1 MLPSLSRLALRNVAA
16 VGAPPGSERG
26 SSLSGGGGGSNRPQ
40 DTARGGTR
48 GSSFSFG
55 RVTIRQ
61 VPTLPRAPSRPGPT
75 NMVRLRSDLTV
86 LQTTVAEA
94 EQVTFEDA
102 QKIFTLR
109 EQLDVARAS
118 LSERV
123 ADNEAY
129 RVALQ
134 AAQRELLEQ
143 VAQVEKGHAAAL
155 ALLEAER
162 RAGRISAEEANRIAA
177 TLQSEADAM
186 CEERDAAREL
196 LVSASLAANA
206 TRNNLSARETE
217 LNDLRQNNEALARQL
232 ARQLAASRENNEEL
246 QRVFDVEVNRLLLAH
261 EKLES
266 QLTNRTQELSGCVR
280 RCKDS
285 DAKLA
290 AEKARGDAI
299 PDREIELMGELAE
312 RDSELARKDVEIKA
326 VKKAL
331 QDCEEELV
339 MAVSGLRGEREQHE
353 DDADYGDEYEESRS
367 LVAMLRYGIGTQQSK
382 AAFSIFLNLAVHE
395 ADKVAIVSL
404 GGIPLLVA
412 LVRDGSPKAQENA
425 ALVLAYLAS
434 DNAAN
439 KAAIVAAGGIPPFVA
454 LVRDGTTEVQTQY
467 AARVLSN
474 LADDNDA
481 NKAVIVSLGGIP
493 PLVALVR
500 DGNQQ
505 QKISAAGALASL
517 ADDNDANK
525 AAIVAAGGGEY

>member
-123 ADNEAY
+123 ADHEAY
-129 RVALQ
+129 RVALE
-134 AAQRELLEQ
+134 AAQRELQEQ
-143 VAQVEKGHAAAL
+143 VAQVERGHAEAL

-186 CEERDAAREL
+186 REERDAAREL
-196 LVSASLAANA
+196 LVSAAKDANGA
-206 TRNNLSARETE
+206 RNELRAREAE
-217 LNDLRQNNEALARQL
+217 LNDLRQTNEALARK
-232 ARQLAASRENNEEL
+232 LAASREDNEEL
-246 QRVFDVEVNRLLLAH
+246 QRAFDVERNRLLLAH
-261 EKLES
+261 DKLQS
-266 QLTNRTQELSGCVR
+266 QLTSRTQELSGCKR

-299 PDREIELMGELAE
+299 QDREFELMGELAE